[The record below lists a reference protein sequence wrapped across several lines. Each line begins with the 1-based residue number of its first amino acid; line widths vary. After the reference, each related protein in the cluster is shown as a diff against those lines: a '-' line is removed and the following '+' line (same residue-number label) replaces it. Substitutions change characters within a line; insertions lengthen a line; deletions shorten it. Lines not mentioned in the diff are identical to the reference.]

1 MTAQGLYPETM
12 DPAAAHLPPTG
23 RDRVA
28 GAPSG
33 GRAVRVA
40 RILLPPYLL
49 VVALLVFLPT
59 TEARRVTGIVGWVA
73 DILATLGASRE
84 PSAIALEFI
93 ANIALFVPLGLLLT
107 IAAPRLHWW
116 SVSIIGC
123 LTSVGIE
130 LIQFA
135 IPSRF
140 PTVSD
145 VIANTA
151 GTVIGVGLILWW
163 RRSRRRPGSDRSS
176 I

>member
-1 MTAQGLYPETM
+1 M
-12 DPAAAHLPPTG
+12 DPTASLPPSG
-23 RDRVA
+23 RDRVTA
-28 GAPSG
+28 APGG
-33 GRAVRVA
+33 GRSVRLA
-40 RILLPPYLL
+40 RYLLAPYLL

-59 TEARRVTGIVGWVA
+59 SEARRITGIIGWVA
-73 DILATLGASRE
+73 DLLATLGASRE

-93 ANIALFVPLGLLLT
+93 ANIALFVPFGVLLS
-107 IAAPRLHWW
+107 IAAPKLPWW
-116 SVSIIGC
+116 SVIAIGC

-151 GTVIGVGLILWW
+151 GTAIGVGLILWW
-163 RRSRRRPGSDRSS
+163 RRSRRLPGSGRSS
-176 I
+176 T